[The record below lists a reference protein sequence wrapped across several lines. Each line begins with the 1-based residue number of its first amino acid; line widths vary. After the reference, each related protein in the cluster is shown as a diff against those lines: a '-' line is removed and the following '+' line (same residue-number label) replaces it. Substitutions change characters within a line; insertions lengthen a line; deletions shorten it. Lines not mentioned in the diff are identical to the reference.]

1 MAKLKAKQIVDI
13 QDSIFQP
20 TGSVESTAANLS
32 LSGSLVVTSSV
43 VDFTGT
49 PAISG
54 STFSGSFAGSGAG
67 LTGIPSTGIDGQLG
81 IFSQTGS
88 IQATTNNIEV
98 TGSAIITGQ
107 VTASSGIRAVGDSVV
122 AGDLQVNDDLIVS
135 QYISHKG
142 DANTRFNFTSD
153 RVQLEAGGIN
163 FFGAH
168 KKESQPHL
176 FTINNGGNHIDF
188 QIKDNDGDTLF
199 RTDADGDNVLFP
211 DAVKISGSAS
221 STGSFGLLQGDGSE
235 LTGITSGIFQT
246 TGSIEA
252 TTNDIE
258 VTGSAKVN
266 TAATGSTA
274 IFTNNIQNGYPTS
287 NNWKENLDGSFFN
300 NFDNTTHVSEI
311 LRFMAGVISSS
322 IDTASPTANTKT
334 FGSVD
339 SNENNL
345 GSTDTIGG
353 YLPTNYTALSN
364 ATLNY
369 LVSKGW
375 TSVGATIFNG
385 ISVYHD
391 NGSSY
396 FIDFDSN
403 SAGSTDIRSSAD
415 TELFGLG
422 GLTSGGATEFKVRVV
437 ATQSFSDVSTNS
449 APNQSSNTFT
459 TQSFKDLSISSFGT
473 SNGLTL
479 AKIDSSNPAVIPAA
493 FQDGKFA
500 NVGGTSMT
508 GSLSRKYHASETSF
522 TSVSSSGYYRFHD
535 LKVGIASG
543 SGNYQFVN
551 GSTKNRFWAPIDTID
566 SAIGT
571 NSLSDTGTTHK
582 ALTATSRSLS
592 GVPYLLD
599 STFEVSTQ
607 ISGLFNPMYA
617 SSTTLVDMT
626 TNSVGVGS
634 VSITGDTISTN
645 GGTIQTSGKVFQ
657 SDGTTP
663 VNSGVPRYNDIAI
676 VTASVSYDSGN
687 SDSIQQSSTLTDT
700 SFQVLTKARN
710 RNGSQSTL
718 DTQNI
723 NYHTAGTFGQPV
735 ASGSLGIFGRAQGY
749 DPGSLTGTQETFF
762 GEDFRIQL
770 NNNVTSFS
778 GDAFTTTFQVGGI
791 LGNNDLQ
798 VKPGFLVDPGGSYRY
813 WYPANYGSGTYKY
826 YIRRFQDGSTRTS
839 MTVNVG
845 KTLVNWDSTSDGVAV
860 GLILKSGTSG
870 GGQSIS
876 TCRIFDPSATTSN
889 LIEAGISNDNH
900 KNPFSSNID
909 LYGNTGGGVSSTTYT
924 VPIRNAD
931 GMVLDSSDNE
941 LYVIIRYKGDPSP
954 VTSINLAFS

>member
-13 QDSIFQP
+13 QDSIFQQ
-20 TGSVESTAANLS
+20 TGSVQSTQADLAIT
-32 LSGSLVVTSSV
+32 GSLTARAGI
-43 VDFTGT
+43 VDFTNAT
-49 PAISG
+49 SISG
-54 STFSGSFAGSGAG
+54 STFSGSFVGSGAG
-67 LTGIPSTGIDGQLG
+67 LTGVPASGIDGQLG

-98 TGSAIITGQ
+98 TGSAIFTGQ
-107 VTASSGIRAVGDSVV
+107 VTASSGIRAVGDSVIV
-122 AGDLQVNDDLIVS
+122 GDLQVNDDLIVS

-153 RVQLEAGGIN
+153 RIQAEAGGIN
-163 FFGAH
+163 FFGLH
-168 KKESQPHL
+168 KKDAQPHL
-176 FTINNGGNHIDF
+176 FTVNNGGNHIDF

-211 DAVKISGSAS
+211 DAVKISGSSAS
-221 STGSFGLLQGDGSE
+221 TASFGLLQGDGSE
-235 LTGITSGIFQT
+235 LTGIVSGIFQT

-266 TAATGSTA
+266 TSATGSTA

-345 GSTDTIGG
+345 GSTDTISG
-353 YLPTNYTALSN
+353 YLPTNYTSLNN

-396 FIDFDSN
+396 FVDFDSN

-508 GSLSRKYHASETSF
+508 GSLSRKYHTSETSF

-634 VSITGDTISTN
+634 VSISGDTISTN

-657 SDGTTP
+657 SDGETA

-735 ASGSLGIFGRAQGY
+735 ASGSLGIFGRVQGY

-778 GDAFTTTFQVGGI
+778 GDAFTTTFQIGGLI
-791 LGNNDLQ
+791 GDNDLQ